1 MEGKVTTNTREIQMI
16 SIDYYKWLY
25 ANKMDSLD
33 EMEKFLKMYNVV
45 RLKQGELENM
55 NRPITNYE
63 LSQ

>member
-16 SIDYYKWLY
+16 SMDYYKWLY
-25 ANKMDSLD
+25 ANNIDSLD
-33 EMEKFLKMYNVV
+33 DMEKFLKMYNVV
-45 RLKQGELENM
+45 RLKQWELENM

>member
-1 MEGKVTTNTREIQMI
+1 MEGKVTTNTREIQTI
-16 SIDYYKWLY
+16 SIDYYRWLY

-33 EMEKFLKMYNVV
+33 EMEKFLKVYNVV
-45 RLKQGELENM
+45 RLKQGEWENM